1 MNIIGIIKIVLLV
14 VAIICFVASV
24 VAKKTYADE
33 VALATSTAGAFA
45 AMMLLGFT
53 IGGSF

>member
-1 MNIIGIIKIVLLV
+1 MNIIGIVRIVLLV
-14 VAIICFVASV
+14 VAIICFIASV
-24 VAKKTYADE
+24 IAKKNYADE
-33 VALATSTAGAFA
+33 VAVATSTVGALA